1 MKPLL
6 FSIII
11 PVYNVERYIDN
22 CIQSIISQTFHN
34 YELLLID
41 DGSTDNS
48 YQCCCRYSKENKQ
61 IKVFHTENRGASA
74 ARNFGIDQASGQYIL
89 FIDSDD
95 FLKNIHALELIEQR
109 ISEYEEDTI
118 LYGCIDKD
126 LATGKETI
134 SRKYDLSQI
143 NNQPKEHILKYLY
156 ESGNFP
162 GAAWIM
168 CTKLSLINE
177 KAIRFPINM
186 TAEDYYWI
194 SCILHF
200 SNKIGAINMPLY
212 VYHKNRINSITS
224 HPRLSG
230 IKGICHAIAHWLLYK
245 NEGETY
251 ITNFLCRTFIIALYN
266 YSNLSSVQKKECR
279 HEIKSAKKILTKSSL
294 FSFKLLFL
302 LINIGGISITA
313 RCIRFL
319 VKVSS

>member
-1 MKPLL
+1 
-6 FSIII
+6 
-11 PVYNVERYIDN
+11 
-22 CIQSIISQTFHN
+22 
-34 YELLLID
+34 
-41 DGSTDNS
+41 
-48 YQCCCRYSKENKQ
+48 
-61 IKVFHTENRGASA
+61 
-74 ARNFGIDQASGQYIL
+74 
-89 FIDSDD
+89 
-95 FLKNIHALELIEQR
+95 
-109 ISEYEEDTI
+109 
-118 LYGCIDKD
+118 
-126 LATGKETI
+126 
-134 SRKYDLSQI
+134 
-143 NNQPKEHILKYLY
+143 
-156 ESGNFP
+156 
-162 GAAWIM
+162 M

-212 VYHKNRINSITS
+212 VYHKNRTNSVTS

-230 IKGICHAIAHWLLYK
+230 IRGICHTIAHWLLYK

-251 ITNFLCRTFIIALYN
+251 ITNFLCRTFVIALYN
-266 YSNLSSVQKKECR
+266 YSNLSSVQKKESR
-279 HEIKSAKKILTKSSL
+279 HEIKSAKKILSKSSL